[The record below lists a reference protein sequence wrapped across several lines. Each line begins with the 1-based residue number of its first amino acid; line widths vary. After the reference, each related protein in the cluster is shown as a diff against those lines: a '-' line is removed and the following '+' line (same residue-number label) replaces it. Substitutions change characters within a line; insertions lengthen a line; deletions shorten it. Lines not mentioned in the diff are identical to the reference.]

1 MDSREILLNVLPSI
15 PQTLTIPSNWGRE
28 NCWAVGSLKMGES
41 DDGEGRFEMVELDG
55 LFVIAF
61 GGSYPKFSDN

>member
-1 MDSREILLNVLPSI
+1 
-15 PQTLTIPSNWGRE
+15 
-28 NCWAVGSLKMGES
+28 MGES